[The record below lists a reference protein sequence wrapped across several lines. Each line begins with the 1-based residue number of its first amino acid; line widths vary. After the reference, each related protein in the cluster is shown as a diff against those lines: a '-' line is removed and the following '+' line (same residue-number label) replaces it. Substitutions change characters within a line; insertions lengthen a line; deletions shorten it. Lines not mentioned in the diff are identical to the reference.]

1 MPRWFSYR
9 EQHLPLRFA
18 HKPAI
23 LLWSKNNYVFREHFE
38 TCVTQKYSDPP
49 SLPQKLLG
57 AISTILK
64 QIEFPLKFD
73 NHRSEINEASIKT
86 AKRFKAEFKLLY
98 PISTPPT
105 STSSVRT
112 HNHAKDCS
120 SARYTPA
127 SFSPERRLAPFIA
140 PIAKRHR
147 SQRFSKSIFTI
158 ALKCCYSMA
167 LSVFH
172 SWNGG
177 SGDCHSAYTHRQ
189 QYNGGQAWLDIKR
202 DKRHTPRYTILECSR
217 FVRLRTGLNQEGEG
231 RKGREFK
238 ISWDQLW
245 RYNR

>member
-1 MPRWFSYR
+1 MYSENFSY
-9 EQHLPLRFA
+9 
-18 HKPAI
+18 
-23 LLWSKNNYVFREHFE
+23 FE
-38 TCVTQKYSDPP
+38 TCVTQKYPDPP

-64 QIEFPLKFD
+64 QIKFPLKFD

-127 SFSPERRLAPFIA
+127 SFPPERRLAPFIA

-172 SWNGG
+172 SWNGVLEIATLHIRTDNSTMAGKPG
-177 SGDCHSAYTHRQ
+177 STSNETSVTRPG
-189 QYNGGQAWLDIKR
+189 
-202 DKRHTPRYTILECSR
+202 ILYSSVAVSCA
-217 FVRLRTGLNQEGEG
+217 
-231 RKGREFK
+231 
-238 ISWDQLW
+238 
-245 RYNR
+245 

>member
-1 MPRWFSYR
+1 MYSENFSY
-9 EQHLPLRFA
+9 
-18 HKPAI
+18 
-23 LLWSKNNYVFREHFE
+23 FE

-112 HNHAKDCS
+112 HNHAKDCL

-172 SWNGG
+172 SWNGV
-177 SGDCHSAYTHRQ
+177 
-189 QYNGGQAWLDIKR
+189 
-202 DKRHTPRYTILECSR
+202 LEIAT
-217 FVRLRTGLNQEGEG
+217 LHIRTGNSTMAGMPGSTSNETSVTRPGILY
-231 RKGREFK
+231 
-238 ISWDQLW
+238 SSVPVSCA
-245 RYNR
+245 